1 MVFCAAHCRSRV
13 CDGSEPSVLCCH
25 VCMAVPPA
33 HAHCCVHVC
42 TAVWSRDGFLA
53 RTHSL
58 ESIESERASDQVCI
72 LNDVHR
78 KVWPCCIG
86 AGAGRPHRADGPGD
100 VGPGQGGGERD
111 PTRPDRG
118 RGRRRAPGYIDSA
131 AGPRVEPLRMSFG
144 RPWACPRS
152 SFTTNPQ
159 FCCERCVEQAG
170 RSGQ

>member
-33 HAHCCVHVC
+33 HVHCCVHVC

-111 PTRPDRG
+111 PTRPDRRPRTRPPARGG
-118 RGRRRAPGYIDSA
+118 RQAISIARRDPTGVC
-131 AGPRVEPLRMSFG
+131 AGSPLEHG
-144 RPWACPRS
+144 
-152 SFTTNPQ
+152 
-159 FCCERCVEQAG
+159 
-170 RSGQ
+170 

>member
-1 MVFCAAHCRSRV
+1 MPPCMVFCAAHCRSRV

-131 AGPRVEPLRMSFG
+131 AGPH
-144 RPWACPRS
+144 
-152 SFTTNPQ
+152 
-159 FCCERCVEQAG
+159 RCVRKFA
-170 RSGQ
+170 SGARLKAPMCDERERAAA